1 MKFDPDERISVTAAL
16 EHPYLAELHSIE
28 DEPIREE
35 GPVSYFDF
43 EFEKYSLK
51 TQEYRKLIFDEISL
65 YHS

>member
-1 MKFDPDERISVTAAL
+1 LKFDPDERISVTAAL

-51 TQEYRKLIFDEISL
+51 T
-65 YHS
+65 